1 MDKLLDFDRL
11 KESQVDD
18 LLNTSFFLKGNFSR
32 IKEKKPL
39 SGKNIL
45 LLFLEPSTRT
55 KASFELACSALGANV
70 IHVSQ
75 SDSSITKGETLE
87 NTLKTL
93 SSYPID
99 ALIIRDSKDDSAIL
113 ANSIMKCPVINAGTG
128 RKAHPTQSLSDMM
141 TLIEKG
147 VKLDELKICIVGD
160 VQNSRVAR
168 STIFGFTKMHSE
180 VAICAPRYFQPNDL
194 DMNRFTSF
202 ASLNDALEF
211 ADVIMALRIQNE
223 RLQGHQIDL
232 NDYVNNFRITKE
244 LLKKYSVKFLLHP
257 GPVNENVEIEKGL
270 IDSKI
275 SLISDQ
281 VENGFWVR
289 ASVLLNVLG
298 GGI

>member
-1 MDKLLDFDRL
+1 
-11 KESQVDD
+11 
-18 LLNTSFFLKGNFSR
+18 
-32 IKEKKPL
+32 
-39 SGKNIL
+39 
-45 LLFLEPSTRT
+45 
-55 KASFELACSALGANV
+55 
-70 IHVSQ
+70 
-75 SDSSITKGETLE
+75 
-87 NTLKTL
+87 
-93 SSYPID
+93 
-99 ALIIRDSKDDSAIL
+99 
-113 ANSIMKCPVINAGTG
+113 
-128 RKAHPTQSLSDMM
+128 
-141 TLIEKG
+141 
-147 VKLDELKICIVGD
+147 
-160 VQNSRVAR
+160 AR